1 MSETSFTG
9 DLSGGVYDRGYRP
22 YEGPRG
28 GRREA
33 TLALYRASLRRAIG
47 LRRPWRQKLMPALLL
62 AVAAVP
68 AVVNVG
74 VAYLTRNTPASE
86 VQFITYRE
94 YLGVSSALLLFVAL
108 VAPDVVSPDRRQ
120 RVLPIIFSRPL
131 TGRDYAVAKIGAIF
145 TCVFLFAWLPQMV
158 LFVGQMLVSDR
169 ALDYLTSNSG
179 VLWKVPLAAAA
190 LALFYSVIGVAVAS
204 LTGRRIV
211 AGATILGIT
220 LVTSTISAII
230 VNADSRGFPN
240 SEGHAAALLNVLALP
255 LHVRDL
261 IFLGHID
268 SGSRLSGVAAG
279 GLLAFLL
286 FSAWIVGGITVI
298 LNRYRSADA

>member
-1 MSETSFTG
+1 
-9 DLSGGVYDRGYRP
+9 
-22 YEGPRG
+22 
-28 GRREA
+28 
-33 TLALYRASLRRAIG
+33 
-47 LRRPWRQKLMPALLL
+47 MPAVLL
-62 AVAAVP
+62 AVATVP

-74 VAYLTRNTPASE
+74 VAYLTRNTPASN

-120 RVLPIIFSRPL
+120 RVLPIIFARPL
-131 TGRDYAVAKIGAIF
+131 LGRDYAVAKIGAIF

-158 LFVGQMLVSDR
+158 LFIGQMLVSDR
-169 ALDYLTSNSG
+169 SLHYLTSTAD
-179 VLWKVPLAAAA
+179 VLWKVPLAAAC

-220 LVTSTISAII
+220 LITSTVSAIL
-230 VNADSRGFPN
+230 VNADSQGFSRQRG
-240 SEGHAAALLNVLALP
+240 HLAVLINVLALP

-268 SGSRLSGVAAG
+268 RGSKLSGVEGGGAMALALFAA
-279 GLLAFLL
+279 
-286 FSAWIVGGITVI
+286 WTVGGIAVV
-298 LNRYRSADA
+298 LRRYRSAEG